1 MAPAASDVSGTGRCI
16 MHVDMDAFYVSVELL
31 RRPELRGRP
40 VVVGGAGA
48 RGVVAAASYEA
59 RSYGVHSAM
68 PALRARR
75 LCPDA
80 VFLSGDHPHYA
91 EVSARLMAIF
101 ASFTPL
107 VEPLSLDEAFLDMT
121 GTRRRL
127 GPARQ
132 VAAALRAAV
141 REQEGLSCSVGVAT
155 NKFLAKLATNQ
166 AKPRAS
172 RTGPVE
178 RSGVHV
184 VAPGDELAFLHPL
197 PVGALWGVGPATLA
211 KLERLGIATVGDLAE
226 APEAALEASLGRGAA
241 HHLHALSH
249 GRDDRA
255 VVPNQDPKSISHEET
270 FATDLHTS
278 DQLRPELVRMSDA
291 VAARLRRHGFRGRT
305 VQLKL
310 RYGDFSTITRSTTL
324 PVATDRGTEV
334 LDVAWRMLE
343 LLPVERGVRLVGVGV
358 SNLGREPEQQQLVL
372 DDAAGDDAASWDAAN
387 AAVDAI
393 RGRFG
398 DGLIRPARLAGRGDR
413 SRSAQ
418 WGPEDPRP

>member
-80 VFLSGDHPHYA
+80 VFLAGDHPHYA
-91 EVSARLMAIF
+91 EVSGRLMAIF

-184 VAPGDELAFLHPL
+184 VAPGTELAFLHPL

-241 HHLHALSH
+241 HHLLVLAH

-255 VVPNQDPKSISHEET
+255 VVPDQDPKSISHEET
-270 FATDLHTS
+270 FASDLHS
-278 DQLRPELVRMSDA
+278 GDQLRPELVRMSDA

-305 VQLKL
+305 VQLKV